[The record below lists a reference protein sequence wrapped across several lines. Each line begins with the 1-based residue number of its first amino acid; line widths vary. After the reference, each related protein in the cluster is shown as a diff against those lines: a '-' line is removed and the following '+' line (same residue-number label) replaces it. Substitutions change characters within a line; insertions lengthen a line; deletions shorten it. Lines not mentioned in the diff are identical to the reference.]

1 MKYQKLEN
9 QEAQWK
15 WIYLTKKAREGEQI
29 TKYEEQSLQQDIV
42 RRLIES
48 KNDSHQIEDW
58 IKNHLS
64 PTLIVKLDQAI
75 RARRKRFFNGEKQT
89 TRKKSIDLEY
99 AVWLR
104 LSKYAKKMKMTLS
117 ETITYMIDERESK
130 VLYENQMSAMKEGLK
145 DLLKYSKK

>member
-9 QEAQWK
+9 QEAHWK
-15 WIYLTKKAREGEQI
+15 WLYLTKKAREGEQI
-29 TKYEEQSLQQDIV
+29 TRYEERSLQQEMV
-42 RRLIES
+42 RQLIAAQNHSSE
-48 KNDSHQIEDW
+48 IEEW
-58 IKNHLS
+58 VKTHLS
-64 PTLIVKLDQAI
+64 PKLVVKLDQAI

-89 TRKKSIDLEY
+89 TKKKSIDLEY

-130 VLYENQMSAMKEGLK
+130 VAYEHQMSAMKEGLK
-145 DLLKYSKK
+145 DLLKK